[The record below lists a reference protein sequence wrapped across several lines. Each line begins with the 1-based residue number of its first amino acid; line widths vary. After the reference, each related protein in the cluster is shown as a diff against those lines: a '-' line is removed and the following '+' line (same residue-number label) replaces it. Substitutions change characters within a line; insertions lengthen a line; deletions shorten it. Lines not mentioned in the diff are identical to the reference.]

1 MNVDADMT
9 GNRDD
14 PHAQARV
21 ARQQPLLLH
30 SMSVFREMFTILFE
44 HRKIRT
50 VVEVGVESGQVSS
63 VYTELGAD
71 RVYCVDPYPSDELRA
86 TLAKNPLLELVEKP
100 APAVL
105 ADLPPADLYVLDG
118 DHNYAVL
125 HGELSWITR
134 NAPDAAIA
142 FHDVLWPWAR
152 RDLYYEPSLLS
163 DDQRHPY
170 SEDGPTVWHDELTPA
185 GFVGLGSFTVAR
197 EAGGERNG
205 VLTAI
210 EDVLAETDDEWLFDI
225 VPAVF
230 GMGVMARKASP
241 GAEEA
246 FAGLRPH
253 TSSKLLAMLENNRIA
268 LYTHVLR
275 MQYEA
280 VAAGENADRMA
291 ETISEQRLELERL
304 RGELAKR
311 DDQIESL
318 CQQNEHLERVLR
330 DPLSVQQPNMG
341 IVLHQLGRV
350 AAAQLRKAKQQAA
363 EQ

>member
-1 MNVDADMT
+1 MNVDAEMT
-9 GNRDD
+9 GSRQD
-14 PHAQARV
+14 PHAQARA

-30 SMSVFREMFTILFE
+30 SMSVFREMFTVVFA
-44 HRKIRT
+44 HRPIKT

-63 VYTELGAD
+63 IYTELGAE

-86 TLAKNPLLELVEKP
+86 TLAKNPKLELVEKP

-134 NAPDAAIA
+134 NAPDAVIA
-142 FHDVLWPWAR
+142 FHDVLWPWSR
-152 RDLYYEPSLLS
+152 RDLYYEPSLLA
-163 DDQRHPY
+163 DDQRHPH
-170 SEDGPTVWHDELTPA
+170 SDDGPTIWHDELTPA
-185 GFVGLGSFTVAR
+185 GFVGLGSFTVAE

-210 EDVLAETDDEWLFDI
+210 EDVLAEAGDDWLFDI

-230 GMGVMARKASP
+230 GMGVMARKGSP
-241 GAEEA
+241 GAA
-246 FAGLRPH
+246 KVFNGLKPF
-253 TSSKLLAMLENNRIA
+253 TSSKLLAKLENNRIA

-280 VAAGENADRMA
+280 VAAADNADRMA
-291 ETISEQRLELERL
+291 EAISGQRHEIEELRA
-304 RGELAKR
+304 ELARR
-311 DDQIESL
+311 DEAIAALTHEKEQLARE
-318 CQQNEHLERVLR
+318 LR

-350 AAAQLRKAKQQAA
+350 AAKQLRKAKN
-363 EQ
+363 